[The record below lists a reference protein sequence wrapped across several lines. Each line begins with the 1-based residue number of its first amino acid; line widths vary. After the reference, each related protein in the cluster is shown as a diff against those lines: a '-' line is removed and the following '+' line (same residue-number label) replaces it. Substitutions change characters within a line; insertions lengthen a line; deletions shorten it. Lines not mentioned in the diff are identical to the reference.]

1 MLASV
6 NRAGRLLDLLTAEKP
21 SWGVTEIAL
30 AMGMPK
36 SSAHALA
43 QSLEEIGMLRQGPDR
58 RYRLGW
64 RIVRLHRSLI
74 DTSELYD
81 AARPVLRSVR
91 QRAGC
96 AIAVVV
102 ETGGRTDVLL
112 SEGPVG
118 TPSAAAQ
125 ALATGRLAPAGTST
139 GAAAIRS
146 WSGAVVGAVDVSAAG
161 GPGVRVGLRP
171 EHMRRIAASA
181 AAEISGALRAADDR
195 RGPRRP
201 GPAGTPRRVADH
213 QIRPAA
219 LGATGSA

>member
-30 AMGMPK
+30 AMGVPK
-36 SSAHALA
+36 SSAHSLA
-43 QSLEEIGMLRQGPDR
+43 RSLEEIGMLRQGPDR

-81 AARPVLRSVR
+81 AARPVLRGVR

-102 ETGGRTDVLL
+102 EAGGRADVLL
-112 SEGPVG
+112 AEGPVG
-118 TPSAAAQ
+118 APSAAAES
-125 ALATGRLAPAGTST
+125 LATGRLVPAGTWT

-161 GPGVRVGLRP
+161 GPGVRVGLTS
-171 EHMRRIAASA
+171 EHLRRIASSA
-181 AAEISGALRAADDR
+181 AAEISGALRASNPTRRPRDDR
-195 RGPRRP
+195 QGVAEPAFGARERRLV
-201 GPAGTPRRVADH
+201 AGR
-213 QIRPAA
+213 AA
-219 LGATGSA
+219 P